1 MKTLTESIMNESS
14 NSQFNLDED
23 SVMVIG
29 SLLLALDRGII
40 NEDVIISKL
49 GTNANKEVITKLK
62 QAYKD
67 CDIEDLEMEFIQEC
81 DLHKIND

>member
-49 GTNANKEVITKLK
+49 GTNANKEVITNLK
-62 QAYKD
+62 QAYKN